1 MEKNR
6 NIKKI
11 NVYVC
16 NSLKKIFI
24 IENKDFLKPVC
35 FDEFHFFDIKSF
47 IWIMKY
53 FPPNVF

>member
-47 IWIMKY
+47 I
-53 FPPNVF
+53 